1 MEDVASFSWVLFH
14 TFILV
19 FHFFQPCKR
28 GNTYFWL
35 FQMNKLHLRRGW
47 QGNLEPQ
54 SQKAA
59 KHSFECRSD
68 PRSPRSFPG
77 VTEGEVGGWST
88 TRLSFQKRWDLT
100 SKWERVELG
109 QCLHPRALPA
119 HLSVAL
125 KFLYVTEVGQLPNLG
140 AS

>member
-35 FQMNKLHLRRGW
+35 FQMNKLRLRRGW

-59 KHSFECRSD
+59 KHSSECRSD
-68 PRSPRSFPG
+68 PESPRSFPG

-88 TRLSFQKRWDLT
+88 ERLSFQKRWDLT
-100 SKWERVELG
+100 R
-109 QCLHPRALPA
+109 QA
-119 HLSVAL
+119 
-125 KFLYVTEVGQLPNLG
+125 G
-140 AS
+140 AGRTGAVLASQGIASTPFCGAEIPLRN